1 MIWLLKIVNGLKGN
15 VLITEKEVVLF
26 GTNSRIT
33 KPFFF
38 LFPLFDEPF
47 FPGYKTFFKIKLF
60 FPLIWKALTIC
71 KSPYYHDKGRYE
83 KYENTGNGV
92 NNKLT
97 NLMN

>member
-71 KSPYYHDKGRYE
+71 CLHTIMTRVGTRSRKIQGTESTI
-83 KYENTGNGV
+83 N
-92 NNKLT
+92 
-97 NLMN
+97 